1 MKFIQFI
8 KSKPTVKMFIINIS
22 SKNPEQNVFW
32 FPQWNDDFWS
42 CETEDGGNCIFS
54 FLKLGGCLP
63 LISPSISEP
72 DPDRHCFSVW
82 CGLNWHFNDCGITIL
97 QYTTLFQRGIELCQS
112 TIILMQI
119 LFRLS
124 LDSCDL
130 NGAEKIM
137 RADSERIFSGA
148 EKLAWNEAQHINFHR
163 QSGCFE
169 WHFLIL
175 LLLFYFLCSDSLW
188 INTCGL
194 TAMPKALNV
203 SSLRHNTSQIISP
216 LMKYNRSDDS
226 NETKQICLC
235 FSHLESAE

>member
-8 KSKPTVKMFIINIS
+8 KSKVTVKMFIINIS
-22 SKNPEQNVFW
+22 SKNPEKNVFW

-42 CETEDGGNCIFS
+42 CETEAGGNCIFS

-63 LISPSISEP
+63 LISPSISDP

-97 QYTTLFQRGIELCQS
+97 QYTTLFQRGIVLCQS
-112 TIILMQI
+112 TIILIQI
-119 LFRLS
+119 PFHLS

-137 RADSERIFSGA
+137 RADSE
-148 EKLAWNEAQHINFHR
+148 
-163 QSGCFE
+163 
-169 WHFLIL
+169 
-175 LLLFYFLCSDSLW
+175 
-188 INTCGL
+188 
-194 TAMPKALNV
+194 KALNV